1 MEKLKI
7 AIPTMGSKGLD
18 DRVSD
23 IFGRAKTFTII
34 EISDGSIGNVDIIE
48 NPAISYKHGVGPI
61 VIKMLTD
68 MGVSA
73 VAFNEIGVGASILLD
88 QNNIRK
94 VKVESGIPVRE
105 AVKAILKELE
115 QRGE

>member
-1 MEKLKI
+1 M
-7 AIPTMGSKGLD
+7 
-18 DRVSD
+18 
-23 IFGRAKTFTII
+23 
-34 EISDGSIGNVDIIE
+34 
-48 NPAISYKHGVGPI
+48 
-61 VIKMLTD
+61 IKMLTD

-73 VAFNEIGVGASILLD
+73 VAFNEIGMGASVLLD

-115 QRGE
+115 Q

>member
-1 MEKLKI
+1 MGKFKI

-34 EISDGSIGNVDIIE
+34 EISDGSIDNIDIIE
-48 NPAISYKHGVGPI
+48 NPAISYEHGVGPI

-68 MGVSA
+68 IGVSA
-73 VAFNEIGVGASILLD
+73 VAFNEMGVGASILLD

-115 QRGE
+115 Q

>member
-1 MEKLKI
+1 MGKLKI

-34 EISDGSIGNVDIIE
+34 EISDGSIDNIDIIE
-48 NPAISYKHGVGPI
+48 NPAISYEHGVGPI

-68 MGVSA
+68 IGVSA

-115 QRGE
+115 Q